1 MVWFT
6 CLDGHCQRSRV
17 QWRVSFPQ
25 QTTFHI
31 ESSICAAAWL
41 HWLLPLL
48 LVLAWIWVA
57 VCIQVWCIQSVCTS
71 FLQSPPRH
79 QHFSAFIDI
88 FYYLALCSS
97 TYDDINHFFQQ
108 LHITGH
114 TYFYTSH
121 DRGDWWENGSDK
133 ICLNLTNNLFFL
145 FQLVSSLVLL
155 LLW

>member
-1 MVWFT
+1 MAWFAR
-6 CLDGHCQRSRV
+6 LDSRCQRSRV

-48 LVLAWIWVA
+48 LVLAWMWVA
-57 VCIQVWCIQSVCTS
+57 VCIQSVCTS
-71 FLQSPPRH
+71 LLQSPPRH

-88 FYYLALCSS
+88 FYYLTLCSP

-114 TYFYTSH
+114 TFYTSH

-133 ICLNLTNNLFFL
+133 ICLYLTNNLFFL